1 MDVCVKPPMLS
12 YSQVDRILRPLRN
25 KCNTLAAH
33 VSKPG
38 DGLATMPPLSVL
50 HPPENT
56 GVRVYFDKHRVN
68 TLELSRKQYA
78 VRDCFKDVLAKILG
92 GNNAENISQR
102 RVVGLA
108 DLCAI
113 IVGSQLY
120 TESNQTQDAEEED
133 PAIELL
139 ETIPLQYRK

>member
-1 MDVCVKPPMLS
+1 MACVKPAMLS

-25 KCNTLAAH
+25 KCNALAVH

-38 DGLATMPPLSVL
+38 DDLSAVPLLSVL
-50 HPPENT
+50 HPPENI
-56 GVRVYFDKHRVN
+56 GVRVHFDKHRVN

-78 VRDCFKDVLAKILG
+78 VRDCFKDVLARILG
-92 GNNAENISQR
+92 GNNAQKISQR

-113 IVGSQLY
+113 IVGSQLHA
-120 TESNQTQDAEEED
+120 ESDQTQDAEED

-139 ETIPLQYRK
+139 ETIPLQYRT

>member
-1 MDVCVKPPMLS
+1 MACVNPPMLS

-25 KCNTLAAH
+25 KCNALAAY
-33 VSKPG
+33 VPKPG
-38 DGLATMPPLSVL
+38 DGLATVPPLSVL
-50 HPPENT
+50 HPPETT

-68 TLELSRKQYA
+68 TLELSRRQYA

-92 GNNAENISQR
+92 GNNAQNTQR

-108 DLCAI
+108 DLCAM